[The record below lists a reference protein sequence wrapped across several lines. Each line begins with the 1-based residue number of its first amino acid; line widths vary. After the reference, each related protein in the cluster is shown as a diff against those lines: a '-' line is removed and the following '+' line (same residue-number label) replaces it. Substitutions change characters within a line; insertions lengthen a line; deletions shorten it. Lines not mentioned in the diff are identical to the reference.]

1 MPSFVSLSTRDV
13 FSYLF
18 QINTTM
24 ATSQT
29 FQRSNIFKDFDM
41 SFSKHPLTGDV
52 GVKTD
57 INSIN
62 QALRNLINTNYFDR
76 LFQPLVGCNIRAILF
91 EPADPITI
99 ADLRQAIRD
108 TITNYEPRV
117 TLSDI
122 FVEDLSDRNQYNI
135 RIVYFVNYKAEPIQL
150 DVILE
155 RLR

>member
-1 MPSFVSLSTRDV
+1 
-13 FSYLF
+13 
-18 QINTTM
+18 
-24 ATSQT
+24 
-29 FQRSNIFKDFDM
+29 M

-62 QALRNLINTNYFDR
+62 QALRNLINTNYYDR
-76 LFQPLVGCNIRAILF
+76 LFQPTIGCNIRALLF

-99 ADLRQAIRD
+99 ADLRQAIKD
-108 TITNYEPRV
+108 TITNHEPRV

-122 FVEDLSDRNQYNI
+122 NIEDLSERNQYNV